1 VNPTPSPGPVHVIL
15 DTGPAEWWQIVAAL
29 GPLAVL
35 LGALI
40 AWFTLR
46 QRSKSDR
53 EALQQKTDA
62 DSRAEWWRRTQWAL
76 DHALDPDKNTKALG
90 LAALAVLTRSELA
103 SKEEL
108 ELLDIAWQ
116 AVNGTA
122 DTDDEQE
129 TEADSGAIDVD
140 DSDGVM
146 DSDGNI
152 GDNVTS
158 EGVKEGR
165 Q

>member
-1 VNPTPSPGPVHVIL
+1 MNPTPSPGPVHVIV
-15 DTGPAEWWQIVAAL
+15 DKGPAEWWQIVAAL

-53 EALQQKTDA
+53 LALQQKTEA

-76 DHALDPDKNTKALG
+76 DHALDSDKDAKALG

-103 SKEEL
+103 RNEEL
-108 ELLDIAWQ
+108 ELLDIAWK
-116 AVNGTA
+116 AVNGTNGSG
-122 DTDDEQE
+122 DEQE
-129 TEADSGAIDVD
+129 PGAGPVVV
-140 DSDGVM
+140 DSDEHM
-146 DSDGNI
+146 
-152 GDNVTS
+152 GDNRATS
-158 EGVKEGR
+158 EDSERGR